1 VSAFWHRKGW
11 LRGAVGIAA
20 AYAFVLQMMLVG
32 IVGTQMAA
40 AAPNPFAICYGE
52 AHDAGA
58 NGKTGAPVNHA
69 TCAVCS
75 LLSSSPLVADASG
88 ANVPAPAVTLVLRI
102 VFQHVPGATSRHS
115 PRSSQG
121 PPQAA

>member
-1 VSAFWHRKGW
+1 VSAFWRRKGW
-11 LRGAVGIAA
+11 LRGVVGITA
-20 AYAFVLQMMLVG
+20 AYAFALQMVLVS

-40 AAPNPFAICYGE
+40 AAPADPFAICYGDTHE
-52 AHDAGA
+52 GA
-58 NGKTGAPVNHA
+58 SGKTGAPVHHA

-75 LLSSSPLVADASG
+75 LLSFSPLVSDAPK
-88 ANVPAPAVTLVLRI
+88 ANTPAPVIALVSR
-102 VFQHVPGATSRHS
+102 VVVQRAPGARLEHS

>member
-1 VSAFWHRKGW
+1 V
-11 LRGAVGIAA
+11 VGIAA
-20 AYAFVLQMMLVG
+20 AYAFALQMVLVS

-40 AAPNPFAICYGE
+40 AAQNPFAICYGE
-52 AHDAGA
+52 AHDGGA

-75 LLSSSPLVADASG
+75 LLSSSPLAAE
-88 ANVPAPAVTLVLRI
+88 AAKAHAPAPVVTLASRPIVRRVL
-102 VFQHVPGATSRHS
+102 GADTRHG

-121 PPQAA
+121 PPQAP